1 MQGLFEKKK
10 ISVFMSG
17 QKGFIFFF
25 ARFNASDPNLEFVGL
40 EVIIKGVQHLPV
52 PIAIPRQNGL
62 LGLSV
67 NLD

>member
-25 ARFNASDPNLEFVGL
+25 ARFNASDPNPGFVGL
-40 EVIIKGVQHLPV
+40 EVIIKGVSTCQSP
-52 PIAIPRQNGL
+52 
-62 LGLSV
+62 
-67 NLD
+67 

>member
-1 MQGLFEKKK
+1 MQGLFEKKNL
-10 ISVFMSG
+10 SFYVWA
-17 QKGFIFFF
+17 KGIFFFF